1 MRLLTSFP
9 ISSIGI
15 DAHQTGK
22 GNRVKVVYMNSPLFW
37 FFLSVEREIPLSTLL
52 RENNLFCESQKK
64 MGKKEKLL
72 QNLQKVN
79 EALAQQAQ
87 FREWI
92 LQALAEGKRTSA
104 GETQHRKLEILE
116 RRIRKDTGL
125 KQDIEAILASEYG
138 YHQ

>member
-1 MRLLTSFP
+1 
-9 ISSIGI
+9 
-15 DAHQTGK
+15 
-22 GNRVKVVYMNSPLFW
+22 
-37 FFLSVEREIPLSTLL
+37 
-52 RENNLFCESQKK
+52 

-72 QNLQKVN
+72 RNLQKVN

>member
-22 GNRVKVVYMNSPLFW
+22 GNRVKAVYMNSP
-37 FFLSVEREIPLSTLL
+37 FLIFYQLRKRYHYQRYFEKLTL
-52 RENNLFCESQKK
+52 RNLKK

-138 YHQ
+138 YLQ